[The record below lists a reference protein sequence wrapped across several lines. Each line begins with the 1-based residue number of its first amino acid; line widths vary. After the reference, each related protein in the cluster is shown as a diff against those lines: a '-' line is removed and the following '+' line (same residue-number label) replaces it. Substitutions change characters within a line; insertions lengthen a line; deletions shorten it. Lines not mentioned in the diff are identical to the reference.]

1 MHVFE
6 RLARWFV
13 MMNHYMTTQE
23 DFGAGHAQQ
32 NEEQLNNLFKTLKGY
47 YSSPILRQTY
57 PNCMRNQGMS
67 LSLSLS
73 LSLTTILSLPLPLSA
88 IYCTYLPSVCICV
101 CVCYNRMLTIHCCI
115 THFNYHDIPGEFLG
129 YFILMQLT
137 LVHPN
142 PALPLFIIYLLTGEF
157 LGYFILMQLGNG
169 GEVNI
174 FLQQLLA
181 GGKYVICHSIPS
193 PQPQGP

>member
-1 MHVFE
+1 MIAKDFILQISALPKDPLWVECHE
-6 RLARWFV
+6 RMARWFV
-13 MMNHYMTTQE
+13 MMNHYMTTEE

-57 PNCMRNQGMS
+57 PNCLRNQ
-67 LSLSLS
+67 
-73 LSLTTILSLPLPLSA
+73 
-88 IYCTYLPSVCICV
+88 
-101 CVCYNRMLTIHCCI
+101 
-115 THFNYHDIPGEFLG
+115 
-129 YFILMQLT
+129 
-137 LVHPN
+137 
-142 PALPLFIIYLLTGEF
+142 GEF

-181 GGKYVICHSIPS
+181 GDAGGDILSSPDVQFAVQVWLALKTNNFTRYFRLLRQATFLQACLMHRYVGQVDTDYPPPPPPHPPLDLSYHVLTP
-193 PQPQGP
+193 